1 MPLGKFWFIDVKG
14 VQQEGD
20 GIDAVMAAV
29 ARGDLLPHAN
39 FYDSSLA
46 SWKEATDVPALVGI
60 FGEKVEVAPPPPPPP
75 PPPPR
80 MAPPPPPPV
89 YPVGPPPPPVYP
101 IGPPPVFALPP
112 TENPLFKPLALLFMV
127 GGVILGTMGN
137 RDAEIS
143 TAATVIGA
151 AIGVLLM
158 MAVVGLPMLLLARP
172 RRRWMMWMNIALV
185 IMLALGWNY
194 LNPTSPRTGGAVPVT
209 PSPAVQ
215 NGTQP
220 PANTGQRGFTP
231 N

>member
-1 MPLGKFWFIDVKG
+1 MPLSKFWFIDIKG

-46 SWKEATDVPALVGI
+46 SWKEAADVPALVGI
-60 FGEKVEVAPPPPPPP
+60 FGEKAAPPPPPPP
-75 PPPPR
+75 LPPLPPPPPR
-80 MAPPPPPPV
+80 HTLPPPPPV
-89 YPVGPPPPPVYP
+89 YPVGPPPMMVM
-101 IGPPPVFALPP
+101 PP
-112 TENPLFKPLALLFMV
+112 TENPVFKPLALLFM
-127 GGVILGTMGN
+127 LGAVVFGAMGSRVTAN
-137 RDAEIS
+137 S
-143 TAATVIGA
+143 TAATAVGA
-151 AIGVLLM
+151 TVAVVLM
-158 MAVVGLPMLLLARP
+158 MAIVGLPILLLAKP
-172 RRRWMMWMNIALV
+172 RRRWLMWMNIALL

-194 LNPTSPRTGGAVPVT
+194 LNPTSPRTGGEVPVT

-215 NGTQP
+215 NGTQR